1 MIPRSDDG
9 YGSIPYGSDLQPV
22 CRDTGVIGRV
32 RRCDA
37 GVRGK
42 VEKKRE
48 KKLKKKKRR
57 NPRSTLC
64 LKITLIRIIAIEVL
78 NTILLLA
85 FRMIKSLLKMMVC
98 LDNFSA
104 LCGVP

>member
-48 KKLKKKKRR
+48 KKLKKKKT
-57 NPRSTLC
+57 PKS
-64 LKITLIRIIAIEVL
+64 KINIMFKN
-78 NTILLLA
+78 NT
-85 FRMIKSLLKMMVC
+85 
-98 LDNFSA
+98 N
-104 LCGVP
+104 